1 MTEKNVLKRARW
13 RRQLATTRA
22 RVEIMALFLTLIL
35 FGAVAFA
42 VVPAVAND
50 DKLVGEP
57 VPEDLVP
64 AIVAAALSCPS
75 LNPPRLAA
83 QIMAASGFSEGGPHG
98 NIAAMDPASWAEWR
112 PTSSARVTDRAA
124 VVTAVAR
131 RTCQLVGQVRAGG
144 LDGDLWPAAVAA
156 EEVGAAAVV
165 QAKGVP
171 KAQQQRVDRVS
182 GYASWYADRD
192 ELATKP
198 RGGVGAAAETTAVPV
213 SDDLVPAIQS
223 AGAICSGITPVRIAA
238 QLRALSNFNVN
249 LRSADGAVG
258 IAQFT
263 PELWQTYRVSK
274 DASAWDPQHAVVSMG
289 KAMCGLSQELRLL
302 NGGDP
307 YVLALGAYQW
317 GAAVIRQAGGLPRT
331 SVPHLA
337 DRVMA
342 HMAEYE
348 KDTRLTV
355 PVKDKVPQKSEDAK
369 PTSAP
374 SASPSGE
381 PDASPSAPSSAAAD
395 EATGKKTG
403 GAATETPKRAQPP
416 VKAPDSGG
424 SAGGYGPY
432 FIFNHRTKLCV
443 DEPGTGAGKRDG
455 PVNQD
460 VCVKK
465 AADNQEW
472 QFVPR
477 AVDSEGYQL
486 YWIRNPDDGYCID
499 PPGLG
504 AAPNEAQLNVT
515 GCYDQ
520 DNQYFR
526 LEPRLTSGGWQY
538 YWLRN
543 VASDMCMEVPGGG
556 TGGSGARL
564 QMVPCLTNDD
574 HDWALVGKAEW

>member
-213 SDDLVPAIQS
+213 SDDWCRRFS
-223 AGAICSGITPVRIAA
+223 RRG
-238 QLRALSNFNVN
+238 
-249 LRSADGAVG
+249 RSA
-258 IAQFT
+258 
-263 PELWQTYRVSK
+263 P
-274 DASAWDPQHAVVSMG
+274 ASRRCESPRS
-289 KAMCGLSQELRLL
+289 
-302 NGGDP
+302 
-307 YVLALGAYQW
+307 YV
-317 GAAVIRQAGGLPRT
+317 PCRT
-331 SVPHLA
+331 STSTSVQQ
-337 DRVMA
+337 
-342 HMAEYE
+342 
-348 KDTRLTV
+348 TV
-355 PVKDKVPQKSEDAK
+355 QW
-369 PTSAP
+369 
-374 SASPSGE
+374 ASPSSLPSYGRRI
-381 PDASPSAPSSAAAD
+381 ASARTLRRGIRSMRSCRWVRPC
-395 EATGKKTG
+395 
-403 GAATETPKRAQPP
+403 
-416 VKAPDSGG
+416 
-424 SAGGYGPY
+424 AG
-432 FIFNHRTKLCV
+432 C
-443 DEPGTGAGKRDG
+443 
-455 PVNQD
+455 
-460 VCVKK
+460 
-465 AADNQEW
+465 
-472 QFVPR
+472 PR
-477 AVDSEGYQL
+477 
-486 YWIRNPDDGYCID
+486 N
-499 PPGLG
+499 
-504 AAPNEAQLNVT
+504 
-515 GCYDQ
+515 
-520 DNQYFR
+520 
-526 LEPRLTSGGWQY
+526 
-538 YWLRN
+538 
-543 VASDMCMEVPGGG
+543 
-556 TGGSGARL
+556 
-564 QMVPCLTNDD
+564 
-574 HDWALVGKAEW
+574 